1 MCSELNEFIWIT
13 FGDLALA
20 IALKGQ
26 MKQSEPDK
34 DTVMGAQSLQ
44 EWKPALTYFSSNQ
57 ITAMEPITIVGIHN
71 FSQ

>member
-1 MCSELNEFIWIT
+1 MCSELNEFVWIT

-20 IALKGQ
+20 IALKGR

-44 EWKPALTYFSSNQ
+44 E
-57 ITAMEPITIVGIHN
+57 
-71 FSQ
+71 